1 METEIYRWPGMSL
14 LKLAVIVAVL
24 LGIVSAEPARAS
36 VAPLQVKPGRM
47 TSPLLGGALFGGQ
60 AGEEF
65 SIIAI
70 NENKIRDGVER
81 VIISYGDRSGRPLRG
96 TPGYFHVA
104 VDRDGKRL
112 AIDLAQVSRTAID
125 QKDLAKILSKSQL
138 ISSSDMTMDPQ
149 DGSTNITL
157 NLRQS
162 AQVSMT
168 AEADGQG
175 RIVLELRTAKST
187 AAR

>member
-1 METEIYRWPGMSL
+1 MGTENYRWPEMSL
-14 LKLAVIVAVL
+14 LKLAVIVAVG
-24 LGIVSAEPARAS
+24 LGIVPAERVLAS
-36 VAPLQVKPGRM
+36 VAPRQVKPGRM

-81 VIISYGDRSGRPLRG
+81 VIISYGDRAGRPLLG

-104 VDRDGKRL
+104 IDRDGKRL
-112 AIDLAQVSRTAID
+112 AIDLAQVSRTAVD

-162 AQVSMT
+162 AQVSVT
-168 AEADGQG
+168 AEADAQG
-175 RIVLELRTAKST
+175 RIVLELRTAKGSV
-187 AAR
+187 AR